1 MKLFFLLFYSVDARG
16 KYMKDAQHWSD
27 DKMMLY
33 GRAHLKANSDKV
45 RLLLEPVLREDEGVY
60 KCRVDFKKS
69 PTRHYRIHLA
79 VISKYNQKRYF
90 LSILFFLN
98 NYHVVKSWC
107 TYSGCVLM
115 GFHSSRLQARHYRFK
130 GD

>member
-1 MKLFFLLFYSVDARG
+1 MDARG

-45 RLLLEPVLREDEGVY
+45 RLVLEPVLREDEGIY

-79 VISKYNQKRYF
+79 VISIIKRQSSVLTNF
-90 LSILFFLN
+90 ILE
-98 NYHVVKSWC
+98 
-107 TYSGCVLM
+107 
-115 GFHSSRLQARHYRFK
+115 
-130 GD
+130 

>member
-1 MKLFFLLFYSVDARG
+1 MNFFFSFFFFHSVDARG

-79 VISKYNQKRYF
+79 VISTRNQK
-90 LSILFFLN
+90 
-98 NYHVVKSWC
+98 
-107 TYSGCVLM
+107 
-115 GFHSSRLQARHYRFK
+115 
-130 GD
+130 

>member
-1 MKLFFLLFYSVDARG
+1 MNKRCLNDCSVDARG

-33 GRAHLKANSDKV
+33 GRAHLKASSDKV
-45 RLLLEPVLREDEGVY
+45 RLILEPVLREDEAIY

-79 VISKYNQKRYF
+79 VISKLTNSLALEDAF
-90 LSILFFLN
+90 
-98 NYHVVKSWC
+98 
-107 TYSGCVLM
+107 
-115 GFHSSRLQARHYRFK
+115 
-130 GD
+130 

>member
-1 MKLFFLLFYSVDARG
+1 MCWYTVFVYVYVNVYVDLVFQPLCWFDFCLYVASVNVSVDARG

-45 RLLLEPVLREDEGVY
+45 RLVLEPVLREDEGIY

-69 PTRHYRIHLA
+69 PTRHHRIHLA
-79 VISKYNQKRYF
+79 VIS
-90 LSILFFLN
+90 I
-98 NYHVVKSWC
+98 
-107 TYSGCVLM
+107 
-115 GFHSSRLQARHYRFK
+115 
-130 GD
+130 